1 MVHNFWCL
9 LIKWDFF
16 ILNLV
21 LVFYLLIILDNVLGY
36 SAESG
41 SEGTSE
47 GSDANS
53 QSVSVMPLNSIICRF
68 LIFI

>member
-1 MVHNFWCL
+1 MGHWTLWTFG
-9 LIKWDFF
+9 DF
-16 ILNLV
+16 NLTW
-21 LVFYLLIILDNVLGY
+21 FC

-53 QSVSVMPLNSIICRF
+53 QNVSSGHCLSIDIF
-68 LIFI
+68 LSNGSIYLFLDVA

>member
-1 MVHNFWCL
+1 M
-9 LIKWDFF
+9 
-16 ILNLV
+16 
-21 LVFYLLIILDNVLGY
+21 FYLLIILDNVLGY

-68 LIFI
+68 LICI